1 MTIRGGAL
9 RAPARC
15 PYAQREHPGD
25 RTGGAVRA
33 DLRRRSVLAAAVMT
47 VPLVAAG
54 CKGVGALGTPPQPGP
69 DVAVLRGA
77 IGTEQALIARYR
89 SAMAGSPALSG
100 TLGPLLAQHR
110 EHLARLTS
118 MLIEPA
124 GHSASPDTTPSAAG
138 TAAAGSGPAA
148 TLAALEAAEA
158 ERGPVAGQPADPG
171 SPGPG
176 PADGEHRGLRGQ
188 PRPAAA
194 DAPGGRMTGAAGPA
208 TTRSCWPGADRRRA
222 AVRAG
227 RGERGHLRLRSCRC
241 AAGHR
246 GPGPGPAGLD
256 PA

>member
-1 MTIRGGAL
+1 M
-9 RAPARC
+9 
-15 PYAQREHPGD
+15 
-25 RTGGAVRA
+25 RA

-54 CKGVGALGTPPQPGP
+54 CKGVGALGTPPEPGA

-124 GHSASPDTTPSAAG
+124 GHGASPDTTPSAAG
-138 TAAAGSGPAA
+138 TAATGSGPAA

-158 ERGPVAGQPADPG
+158 
-171 SPGPG
+171 
-176 PADGEHRGLRGQ
+176 
-188 PRPAAA
+188 
-194 DAPGGRMTGAAGPA
+194 GAA
-208 TTRSCWPGADRRRA
+208 RSLDSRLILAPPTLAQLMASIA
-222 AVRAG
+222 ASEASHALLLRTHQAG
-227 RGERGHLRLRSCRC
+227 G
-241 AAGHR
+241 
-246 GPGPGPAGLD
+246 
-256 PA
+256 